1 MSREEMDQALD
12 QAFKTVF
19 GKMPP
24 SGTEL
29 RRQKIEEQILAGKE
43 VSFQDMKLI
52 FDGKNREA
60 SFDRKVAL
68 SGSAQPTNNSG

>member
-29 RRQKIEEQILAGKE
+29 RRQEIEKQMLARKE
-43 VSFQDMKLI
+43 VSFEDMKFI
-52 FDGKNREA
+52 FEGEK
-60 SFDRKVAL
+60 
-68 SGSAQPTNNSG
+68 GAQRC

>member
-29 RRQKIEEQILAGKE
+29 RRQKIEEQMLARKE
-43 VSFQDMKLI
+43 VSFEDMKFI
-52 FDGKNREA
+52 FEG
-60 SFDRKVAL
+60 
-68 SGSAQPTNNSG
+68 